1 MASAGSSRRHV
12 PFWGHQLAEYALA
25 AALIVVGLHV
35 TGRTELV
42 LALSGA
48 ALAVLSA
55 ITKGPLA
62 ALRIVPKR
70 LHLVIDLVLAASF
83 FASPLYYLPSLPPI
97 PIIIS
102 EAVAV
107 VLVRMSF
114 TTEIVPAPRPERR
127 TRGRAGAPAPIP
139 TPTASS
145 AASPTAAAV
154 AGRLFGSAVS
164 KARDYTRAADGRPRS
179 RPDDRPRTPART
191 CRGGG
196 KGRTRGGAD
205 RLGAARAGSAP
216 GLTHCAALSGCGS
229 C

>member
-25 AALIVVGLHV
+25 AALMVVGLHV

-42 LALSGA
+42 LLLSGG
-48 ALAVLSA
+48 ALAVLA
-55 ITKGPLA
+55 AVTKGSLA

-114 TTEIVPAPRPERR
+114 TTEIVPAPRPERQPAFA
-127 TRGRAGAPAPIP
+127 RGGRSS
-139 TPTASS
+139 SS
-145 AASPTAAAV
+145 AASSEGAPTAVAT
-154 AGRLFGSAVS
+154 AGRLLGTAVAR
-164 KARDYTRAADGRPRS
+164 ARDSRAPLTAARGLGRMTGQARRLGRAAAAGKAAPEAEQPVSVPPASSTPR
-179 RPDDRPRTPART
+179 D
-191 CRGGG
+191 
-196 KGRTRGGAD
+196 
-205 RLGAARAGSAP
+205 
-216 GLTHCAALSGCGS
+216 
-229 C
+229 

>member
-1 MASAGSSRRHV
+1 MASAASSRRHV

-48 ALAVLSA
+48 GLAVLTA

-83 FASPLYYLPSLPPI
+83 FAAPLYYLPSIPPI

-107 VLVRMSF
+107 VMVRMSF
-114 TTEIVPAPRPERR
+114 TTELVPAPRPPRPTRR
-127 TRGRAGAPAPIP
+127 IAPRAAGNFETPGPGPVPGGSREAPS
-139 TPTASS
+139 T
-145 AASPTAAAV
+145 AAST
-154 AGRLFGSAVS
+154 AGRLFGTAMA
-164 KARDYTRAADGRPRS
+164 KARDSRAPLTAARGLGRMTGQARRLGRAAAAAKAS
-179 RPDDRPRTPART
+179 AA
-191 CRGGG
+191 
-196 KGRTRGGAD
+196 AD
-205 RLGAARAGSAP
+205 RTVSVPREPGAP
-216 GLTHCAALSGCGS
+216 QD
-229 C
+229 